1 MKNVLTSLVI
11 FAACMALGTQCLVA
25 EIIPANM
32 APALDK
38 VMKGVNNVFADIN
51 KDLSDAAKKLS
62 DIGDLRGPEA
72 LGILGRLCEGRTY
85 LIDCAIVDTAGKI
98 VSVEPKEYKKYEG
111 SDISAQAHADSLR
124 KTKKPVMSGI
134 FKSAEGMNAVAIA
147 YPIVSGNGDLL
158 GSVSMLVRPDAL
170 LGGIAAPLVKD
181 APWKVWVMQT
191 DGLVLYDQDPN
202 QINKNVFT
210 DAMFEPFRSL
220 IQFAE
225 TAARQEEGVGYY
237 EFYTKGYD
245 NKTVVKKDAIWDTVA
260 LFDTKWRV
268 IVMEIGKAGE

>member
-25 EIIPANM
+25 DVIPANM

-38 VMKGVNNVFADIN
+38 VIKGVNNVFADIN

-62 DIGDLRGPEA
+62 SVGDLRGPQA
-72 LGILGRLCEGRTY
+72 LGILGRLCEGRSY
-85 LIDCAIVDTAGKI
+85 LIDCAIIDTAGKI
-98 VSVEPKEYKKYEG
+98 MSVEPKAYKKYEG
-111 SDISAQAHADSLR
+111 SDISAQVHVDSLR

-134 FKSAEGMNAVAIA
+134 FKSAEGVNAVAIA
-147 YPIVSGNGDLL
+147 YPILSGNGDFI

-170 LGGIAAPLVKD
+170 LGGIAVPLVKD
-181 APWKVWVMQT
+181 VPWKVWVMQT

-202 QINKNVFT
+202 QINRNVFT
-210 DAMFEPFRSL
+210 DDMFEPFRSL

-225 TAARQEEGVGYY
+225 TAARQEEGIGCY

-245 NKTVVKKDAIWDTVA
+245 NKAIVKKNAIWDTVA
-260 LFDTKWRV
+260 LFETEWRV
-268 IVMEIGKAGE
+268 IVMEIEKAGK